1 MLGERLFLIEFQ
13 PLNLSLLSKN
23 RLSPMNSIDL
33 IATNMRSRISRH
45 SIIEALITRLS
56 ILSVA
61 LILNGA
67 LTAVEAPPERMTY
80 QGFLA
85 DANGVPIGNTTPA
98 NYTIVFRV
106 YDASQGGSSLWSEQ
120 QVVTVDKGLFSVILG
135 EGSQFQS
142 ESHGSIS
149 GAFSGSTADVRWVG
163 ITVVEL
169 GGAEIAPRLR
179 LLTAPYSFL
188 AQSAVSLK
196 SGGAAFISK
205 EGNNVKINGDL
216 RMTQNGNELVI
227 FPRSDEVI
235 IGNSKDVPTRI
246 SGQLNVSAGGRT
258 ISINPNDGGHT
269 RFGGPTGGA
278 FIFDGRL
285 NVRENGNW
293 GEFQPLPGSML
304 MNTSANHWTFRDGTG
319 SDFIINPNDGGHTR
333 FHNSKGAFIFNS
345 FLNIRDRDNSGW
357 WGDIVPQADHL
368 RLHTSGTRFLLKNG
382 EGAEISISP
391 GEGGHPRFRAGENQE
406 WLFYGRNMTVFRG
419 SKWAIMEPG
428 DRGNAKFHT
437 NEDGF
442 RFVDDDSGNFILDP
456 KDPNNN
462 RSTLYTSANGW
473 NFRNNVRDWFI
484 ENASDTIVF
493 AQSGSAA
500 PWRFADHDL
509 RVDKDIFAR
518 GSQINSDRRLKK
530 NIETV
535 KESVLDR
542 VTQLRPVR
550 FHWNDEADDDEKTVG
565 FIAQEVQSLFPDAIS
580 ENGDRLAISTS
591 EMAAYTVAGL
601 QEHKRHSDR
610 KLTQLEEENVMLKET
625 LESLL
630 SRVEELEQ
638 ALR

>member
-1 MLGERLFLIEFQ
+1 
-13 PLNLSLLSKN
+13 
-23 RLSPMNSIDL
+23 MNSIEL
-33 IATNMRSRISRH
+33 IATNMRSRINRH
-45 SIIEALITRLS
+45 SVIKALITRFI
-56 ILSVA
+56 ILSA
-61 LILNGA
+61 A
-67 LTAVEAPPERMTY
+67 LTLIGVVDAVESPPERMTY

-85 DANGVPIGNTTPA
+85 DANGAPIGNTTPA
-98 NYTIVFRV
+98 NFTIVFRI
-106 YDASQGGSSLWSEQ
+106 YNASQGGASLWSEQ

-142 ESHGSIS
+142 ESHGAIS
-149 GAFSGSTADVRWVG
+149 GVFSGSTADVRWVG

-179 LLTAPYSFL
+179 LLTSPYSFL

-205 EGNNVKINGDL
+205 EGDNVRVNGDL
-216 RMTQNGNELVI
+216 RMTQNGNEFVI

-258 ISINPNDGGHT
+258 ISINPNEGGHT
-269 RFGGPTGGA
+269 RFGSPTGGA
-278 FIFDGRL
+278 FLFDGRL
-285 NVRENGNW
+285 NVRENGKW

-304 MNTSANHWTFRDGTG
+304 MNTSANHWTFRDDTG

-333 FHNSKGAFIFNS
+333 FHNSTGAFIFNS
-345 FLNIRDRDNSGW
+345 FLNVRDRDNPGW
-357 WGDIVPQADHL
+357 WADIVPQEDYL
-368 RLHTSGTRFLLKNG
+368 RLHTSGIRFVLKNG
-382 EGAEISISP
+382 AGGEISINP
-391 GEGGHPRFRAGENQE
+391 NEGGHPRFRAGENQE

-428 DRGNAKFHT
+428 DAGNTKFHT

-442 RFVDDDSGNFILDP
+442 RFVDDDNGNFIIDP
-456 KDPNNN
+456 KDPNSN

-473 NFRNNVRDWFI
+473 SFRNNVREWYI
-484 ENASDTIVF
+484 ENRSDTLVF
-493 AQSGSAA
+493 AQGGNPV

-535 KESVLDR
+535 EESVLDR
-542 VTQLRPVR
+542 VSQLRPVR
-550 FHWNDEADDDEKTVG
+550 FHWNDEGDDEEKTVG

-601 QEHKRHSDR
+601 QEHKRQSDR
-610 KLTQLEEENVMLKET
+610 KLTQLEDENSSLKET
-625 LESLL
+625 LKLLLERVESL
-630 SRVEELEQ
+630 EQ
-638 ALR
+638 TLR